1 MPAPLLA
8 NLALF
13 ASDRRHLSL
22 RLLRDP
28 SALCR
33 LLCFATL
40 APTLLFAGSDLRDLK
55 SDTWVAV
62 DEAGRV
68 LPKAGEVRPPQ
79 PDKSVGIF
87 YFLWHGPHGYD
98 NVENQ
103 KTEGQGVV
111 PVEPE
116 NEKSPFNLTEWG
128 KRGGNPEELGPP
140 KAFHHWGESE
150 NGYYLSDD
158 EWVIRRHIRSL
169 VDAGV
174 DVLIMDNTNGFTYRD
189 VYMNIFRIMH
199 EMRAQGEKTPQVA
212 FMAGVAATPKVVNK
226 LRRELYTPGLNEDL
240 WFKWQDKPLLLV
252 DEKLIEDPD
261 LNEIFTLRKSW
272 AWTRK
277 QEWFGDGHHAWPWID
292 LYPQNF
298 GWDTDPSV
306 PEALPVSAAGHPT
319 RTEGRS
325 YHDGK
330 QPPADEET
338 PYEGLFFAEQLQ
350 RAMEVDPKF
359 LLVTGWNEWVAQHL
373 KARPGQMLA
382 GKRLN
387 EGDPLFVDSYSTE
400 FNRDIEPDNTP
411 QGDNLYHQLVAGI
424 RKFKG
429 AREVEAAG
437 PEVSVPLNANPDD
450 WTSVTP
456 EFLDSRGDTM
466 HRNHS
471 GWGSVGTYTHTMGRN
486 DIISSKVARD
496 RKMVVFSATTAEPV
510 SPASDP
516 GWMELFLNTDRNFST
531 GWSGFDLM
539 LGPAADIEDSEGLI
553 RFTRPVLKRAGDKWV
568 PSGSVAQ
575 GAVRG
580 NFLEMALPRSLFPEP
595 LNFYFKWADNPAG
608 HEHILDLE
616 KGGDT
621 APNRRFQYHFR
632 TEATPAKAATRR

>member
-1 MPAPLLA
+1 MSTLDQHHPT
-8 NLALF
+8 
-13 ASDRRHLSL
+13 RHLLKNTSGICL
-22 RLLRDP
+22 
-28 SALCR
+28 
-33 LLCFATL
+33 LLCVAALSTGP
-40 APTLLFAGSDLRDLK
+40 AFAGPELRDLQ

-68 LPKAGEVRPPQ
+68 LPTAAEARPPQ

-98 NVENQ
+98 QIVNQ
-103 KTEGQGVV
+103 KSDGQGVV
-111 PVEPE
+111 PVNPE

-128 KRGGNPEELGPP
+128 KRGGNPGELGPP
-140 KAFHHWGESE
+140 SAFHHWGESE

-174 DVLIMDNTNGFTYRD
+174 DVLILDNTNCFTYHD
-189 VYMNIFRIMH
+189 VYMNLFRIME

-212 FMAGVAATPKVVNK
+212 FMAGVVAAPRVVKK
-226 LRRELYTPGLNEDL
+226 LRGELYTPGLHEDL

-252 DEKLIEDPD
+252 EDKLIQDPK

-272 AWTRK
+272 AWTRN
-277 QEWFGDGHHAWPWID
+277 QGWFGDGRHAWPWID

-306 PEALPVSAAGHPT
+306 PEAMAVSAAGHPT

-330 QPPADEET
+330 QPPPGSES
-338 PYEGLFFAEQLQ
+338 PYAGLFFAEQLQ
-350 RAMEVDPKF
+350 RALDVDPKF
-359 LLVTGWNEWVAQHL
+359 LLVTGWNEWVAQKL
-373 KARPGQMLA
+373 KAKPGQTLA
-382 GKRLN
+382 GKPLN

-400 FNRDIEPDNTP
+400 YNRDIEPDNAP

-437 PEVSVPLNANPDD
+437 PEVSIAMNADPAD

-466 HRNHS
+466 HRNHP
-471 GWGSVGTYTHTMGRN
+471 GWGSVGTYTHTLGRN

-496 RKMVVFSATTAEPV
+496 GKTIFFSATTAEPI
-510 SPASDP
+510 SPPSDRA
-516 GWMELFLNTDRNFST
+516 WMVLFLNTDRNFST
-531 GWSGFDLM
+531 GWSGFDLL
-539 LGPAADIEDSEGLI
+539 LGAAAAITDTDGLV
-553 RFTRPVLKRAGDKWV
+553 RFTRPVLKWEGDKWV
-568 PSGSVAQ
+568 PSGSEAQ
-575 GAVRG
+575 GTVRG
-580 NFLEMALPRSLFPEP
+580 NFLELALPRSLFTNP
-595 LNFYFKWADNPAG
+595 LEFYFKWADNPAG
-608 HEHILDLE
+608 DEHILDLE

-632 TEATPAKAATRR
+632 TEAPAPPAQAVRKNIS

>member
-1 MPAPLLA
+1 MKAPCISISHRHHLL
-8 NLALF
+8 
-13 ASDRRHLSL
+13 RHVPPNVGVLSL
-22 RLLRDP
+22 
-28 SALCR
+28 
-33 LLCFATL
+33 LLCAATL
-40 APTLLFAGSDLRDLK
+40 SFGPVSAEPDLRDLK

-68 LPKAGEVRPPQ
+68 LPAARDARPPQ
-79 PDKSVGIF
+79 PDKTVGIF

-98 NVENQ
+98 QVVNQ
-103 KTEGQGVV
+103 KTEGQGVL

-116 NEKSPFNLTEWG
+116 KEKSPYNLTEWG
-128 KRGGNPEELGPP
+128 KRGRNPKELGPP
-140 KAFHHWGESE
+140 NAFHHWGQSE

-174 DVLIMDNTNGFTYRD
+174 DVLIIDNTNGFTYRD
-189 VYMNIFRIMH
+189 VYMNVFRIM
-199 EMRAQGEKTPQVA
+199 EAMRAQGERTPQIA
-212 FMAGVAATPKVVNK
+212 FMAGVVAAPRVVDK
-226 LRRELYTPGLNEDL
+226 LRRELFTPRLHEDL
-240 WFKWQDKPLLLV
+240 WFKWQNKPLLLV
-252 DEKLIEDPD
+252 DDKLIETQD

-272 AWTRK
+272 AWTRT
-277 QEWFGDGHHAWPWID
+277 QGWFGDGRHAWPWID

-306 PEALPVSAAGHPT
+306 PEAMAVSAAGHPT

-325 YHDGK
+325 YHAGK
-330 QPPADEET
+330 QPPPGKET
-338 PYEGLFFAEQLQ
+338 PYAGLFLAEQLQ
-350 RAMEVDPKF
+350 RALDVDPQF
-359 LLVTGWNEWVAQHL
+359 LLVTGWNEWVAQNL
-373 KARPGQMLA
+373 KAKKGQMLA

-400 FNRDIEPDNTP
+400 YNRDIEPDNTP

-429 AREVEAAG
+429 VRAVEAAG
-437 PEVSVPLNANPDD
+437 PERSIPMTADPTD

-466 HRNHS
+466 HRNHP
-471 GWGSVGTYTHTMGRN
+471 GWGSVGTYTNTMGRN
-486 DIISSKVARD
+486 DIISSKISRN
-496 RKMVVFSATTAEPV
+496 RKTIVFSATTAEPV
-510 SPASDP
+510 SPPSDS

-539 LGPAADIEDSEGLI
+539 LGPADGIKESNGLV
-553 RFTRPVLKRAGDKWV
+553 RFTRPILKRDGDKWV
-568 PSGSVAQ
+568 PTGSMAR

-580 NFLEMALPRSLFPEP
+580 KFLELALPRNLFPEP
-595 LNFYFKWADNPAG
+595 LDFYFKWADNPAG
-608 HEHILDLE
+608 HEHILDLD

-632 TEATPAKAATRR
+632 TKASTPSAQANQENKS